1 MIKQIHKNG
10 GGILDRSIFGDRIF
24 ASMLNED
31 GYMTDDEFATY
42 TTLLDNMLEHSQNPQ
57 FLIYIDCD
65 IETAMSR
72 IKKRGRDMEQSV
84 DRYYWGRLNQKYQD
98 WYNNYDLS
106 DKISISATSYHPDNE
121 EDIQKIIDLAGLTI

>member
-1 MIKQIHKNG
+1 
-10 GGILDRSIFGDRIF
+10 
-24 ASMLNED
+24 
-31 GYMTDDEFATY
+31 
-42 TTLLDNMLEHSQNPQ
+42 
-57 FLIYIDCD
+57 
-65 IETAMSR
+65 MSR

-121 EDIQKIIDLAGLTI
+121 EDIQWLQQQFDKIPELYIADGHHRSASAELLHDEYKDDGNEKLNYFKTKINLL